1 MKLYD
6 LRTEYRVNPIGI
18 DRRHPRFSWK
28 MESEQADTV
37 QKSYRI
43 LVRTGEKT
51 VWEHRKEGDTSVLIP
66 YAGTGNN
73 ISCDW
78 ECWNSILPDGSF
90 DVSGMNS
97 LNHYA
102 YGSIGDWMYRKV
114 AGVSQLKPGYKKFRV
129 QPMFVKGIE

>member
-43 LVRTGEKT
+43 LVRTGEKRSGIT
-51 VWEHRKEGDTSVLIP
+51 GKKAIP
-66 YAGTGNN
+66 PY
-73 ISCDW
+73 
-78 ECWNSILPDGSF
+78 
-90 DVSGMNS
+90 
-97 LNHYA
+97 
-102 YGSIGDWMYRKV
+102 
-114 AGVSQLKPGYKKFRV
+114 
-129 QPMFVKGIE
+129 